1 MNAGSVH
8 MVGTIA
14 ESILESS
21 FTLALQTQ
29 TDEVALDIAAWLL
42 MPGLA
47 GEQVSLAISYNA
59 EGEHREILID
69 QGEVDSTH
77 RILLASVAQLPIAS
91 RPKTANVVLHGPAM
105 PRGMIVESL
114 YVKPLTHARASLA

>member
-8 MVGTIA
+8 IVGTIT
-14 ESILESS
+14 ESILENS
-21 FTLALQTQ
+21 FTLAQQTQ

-47 GEQVSLAISYNA
+47 GEQVSLAVSYNVN
-59 EGEHREILID
+59 GERREILID

-77 RILLASVAQLPIAS
+77 RILLASVAQLPMAN
-91 RPKTANVVLHGPAM
+91 RLKNANVVLHGPAM

-114 YVKPLTHARASLA
+114 YVKPLGLTLTSFA